1 MESICFISV
10 APKDQKKTHQPS
22 QTVPIVGAVCG
33 VVAVAVIC
41 ATVYLVIRYRTTE
54 AHAKWRSAR
63 GHLNSKHK

>member
-10 APKDQKKTHQPS
+10 APKDQKKTHQPY

-41 ATVYLVIRYRTTE
+41 ATVYLVIRYRTKRTQNGDL
-54 AHAKWRSAR
+54 HVVT
-63 GHLNSKHK
+63 